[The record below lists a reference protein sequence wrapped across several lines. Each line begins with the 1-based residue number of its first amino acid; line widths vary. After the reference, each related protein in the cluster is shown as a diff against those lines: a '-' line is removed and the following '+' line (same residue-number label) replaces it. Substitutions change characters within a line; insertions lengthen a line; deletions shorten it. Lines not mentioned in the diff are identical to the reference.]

1 MGAGGGGEK
10 TEKATPKKRRDARR
24 KGQVRRSTEVNTT
37 ICTVIMFGMLLI
49 IWEWFTEQLTG
60 VFYEF
65 WGEGSISSVSKGLS
79 LDEISGILA
88 RMMLVLFGAIFPIL
102 AVAMIAGIAANLL
115 QVGFLFTT
123 ETLKF
128 KLNKINP
135 ISGFKQMFSPRK
147 LVDLVKN
154 LAKVIIVGFVAYS
167 DYTALIDKFPSYV
180 GQNIYLSF
188 IDIMRTAFMM
198 ALKMCIAM
206 VFISLADFLYQH
218 WKHEKDLKMTKQEVK
233 DEFKNQEGDPKIKGK
248 IRQKQLQMSAMRMMS
263 RVPEADVVIT
273 NPTHY
278 AVALGYEDGISGAP
292 TVLAKGQDYIAR
304 KIREVAIENDVQIVE
319 NPPLAQSL
327 FAMCEVDDEIPEE
340 LYQAVADV
348 LVFVYRQKG
357 KIR

>member
-1 MGAGGGGEK
+1 MGQGGEK
-10 TEKATPKKRRDARR
+10 TEKATPKKRRDARK

-37 ICTVIMFGMLLI
+37 ICTVIMFGLLFL
-49 IWEWFTEQLTG
+49 IWEWFTLELTG
-60 VFYEF
+60 VFHEF
-65 WGEGSISSVSKGLS
+65 IGEASIRQASNGLT
-79 LDEISGILA
+79 LDEVSGVLA
-88 RMMLVLFGAIFPIL
+88 RIMFKLFGALFPIL
-102 AVAMIAGIAANLL
+102 GVAMIAGIAANVL
-115 QVGFLFTT
+115 QIGFMFST
-123 ETLKF
+123 ETLKV

-135 ISGFKQMFSPRK
+135 INGFKQMFSPRK

-154 LAKVIIVGFVAYS
+154 LAKVIIVGYVAFTDYS
-167 DYTALIDKFPSYV
+167 ALIDKFPTYV
-180 GQNIYLSF
+180 GQDVFTSF

-263 RVPEADVVIT
+263 KVPEADVVIT

-278 AVALGYEDGISGAP
+278 AVALGYEDGVSGAP
-292 TVLAKGQDYIAR
+292 TVLAKGQDFIAR
-304 KIREVAIENDVQIVE
+304 KIKEVAIEHDIQIVE

-327 FAMCEVDDEIPEE
+327 FALCEVDDEIPEE
-340 LYQAVADV
+340 LYQAVADI
-348 LVFVYRQKG
+348 LVFVYKQKG

>member
-10 TEKATPKKRRDARR
+10 TEKATPKKRRDAKR
-24 KGQVRRSTEVNTT
+24 KGQVRRSTEVSTT
-37 ICTVIMFGMLLI
+37 ICTVIMFGMLFI
-49 IWEWFTEQLTG
+49 IWPWFTEQLVG
-60 VFYEF
+60 VFHEF
-65 WGEGSISSVSKGLS
+65 WGEDSISSVSRGLS
-79 LDEISGILA
+79 VNQISGIFA
-88 RMMLVLFGAIFPIL
+88 RIMLVLFGAIFPVL
-102 AVAMIAGIAANLL
+102 AVAMIAGIAANVL
-115 QVGFLFTT
+115 QIGFMFTT
-123 ETLKF
+123 ETLKV

-135 ISGFKQMFSPRK
+135 INGLKQMFSPRK

-154 LAKVIIVGFVAYS
+154 LAKVIVVGYVAYS
-167 DYTALIDKFPSYV
+167 DYVTLLDKFPSYI

-188 IDIMRTAFMM
+188 IEIMRTAFMM

-233 DEFKNQEGDPKIKGK
+233 DEFKNMEGDPKIKGK

-263 RVPEADVVIT
+263 KVPEADVVIT

-278 AVALGYEDGISGAP
+278 AVALGYEDGVRGAP

-304 KIREVAIENDVQIVE
+304 KIREVAIEHDIQIVE

-327 FAMCEVDDEIPEE
+327 YALCEVDDEIPEE